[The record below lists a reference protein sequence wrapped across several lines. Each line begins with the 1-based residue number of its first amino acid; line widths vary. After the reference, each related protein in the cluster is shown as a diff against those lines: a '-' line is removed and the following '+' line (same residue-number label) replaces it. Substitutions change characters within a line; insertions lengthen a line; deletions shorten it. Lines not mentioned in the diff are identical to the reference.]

1 MVGVIMNKEEDRWI
15 TYKNGNYNIYF
26 NLNDGTKIRINDL
39 DNLIPKFAESIDM
52 TISTKCDGKCEFCY
66 MCCSTDG
73 KYGDIL
79 NHKFLDTL
87 HEYQE
92 LAINGNDLSHPDLIP
107 FLEKMKS
114 KNIIVNMTVNQIHFE
129 KHYDFLKMLKD
140 RRLFYGLGISFRRA
154 DRSFIENVKSFP
166 NTVIHVINGLI
177 TPQDMA
183 ALQDNNLKLLILGYK
198 KLGRGSEYYE
208 QNKFEIEKN
217 MKWLYD
223 NLDELINHFYVTS
236 FDNLAIEQ
244 LNVRRL
250 LTDEEWQEFYMGDDS
265 QFTFYID
272 LVNKKFAG
280 NSLAPE
286 NERYDLLDNIDEMF
300 ERIRKN

>member
-1 MVGVIMNKEEDRWI
+1 MANWK
-15 TYKNGNYNIYF
+15 TYENGNYTVHF
-26 NLNDGTKIRINDL
+26 NLDDGTKIRENDL
-39 DNLIPKFAESIDM
+39 DNLTPAFAENCDV
-52 TISTKCDGKCEFCY
+52 TISTKCDGGCDFCY
-66 MCCSTDG
+66 MGCSPDG
-73 KYGDIL
+73 KHADIL
-79 NHKFLDTL
+79 SPKFLDTL

-107 FLEKMKS
+107 FLEKMKR
-114 KNIIVNMTVNQIHFE
+114 KNVIVNMTVNQIHFE
-129 KHYDFLKMLKD
+129 RHYDFLKVLKNKE
-140 RRLFYGLGISFRRA
+140 LFYGLGVSFRQSNS
-154 DRSFIENVKSFP
+154 DFIEMVKSFP

-198 KLGRGSEYYE
+198 KLGRGSKYYE
-208 QNKFEIEKN
+208 QNKFEVEEN

-223 NLDELINHFYVTS
+223 NLDELINHFNVTS

-300 ERIRKN
+300 ERIRIN

>member
-1 MVGVIMNKEEDRWI
+1 MGNWK
-15 TYKNGNYNIYF
+15 TYENGNYTVHF
-26 NLNDGTKIRINDL
+26 NLDDGTKIRENEL
-39 DNLIPKFAESIDM
+39 DNLTPAFAENCDV
-52 TISTKCDGKCEFCY
+52 TISTKCDGGCDFCY
-66 MCCSTDG
+66 MGCSPDG
-73 KYGDIL
+73 KHADIL
-79 NHKFLDTL
+79 SPKFLDTL
-87 HEYQE
+87 HPWTE

-107 FLEKMKS
+107 FLEKLKG
-114 KNIIVNMTVNQIHFE
+114 KNVIVNITVNQIHFE
-129 KHYDFLKMLKD
+129 RHYDFLKVLKNKE
-140 RRLFYGLGISFRRA
+140 LFYGLGVSFRRSNS
-154 DRSFIENVKSFP
+154 DFIEKVNSFP

-177 TPQDMA
+177 TPEDMA

-198 KLGRGSEYYE
+198 KLGRGGEYYE
-208 QNKFEIEKN
+208 QNKFEVEKN

-223 NLDELINHFYVTS
+223 NLGELINHFYVTS

>member
-1 MVGVIMNKEEDRWI
+1 MGNWK
-15 TYKNGNYNIYF
+15 TYKNGNYTVHF
-26 NLNDGTKIRINDL
+26 NLDDGTKIRENEL
-39 DNLIPKFAESIDM
+39 DNLIPAFAENCDV
-52 TISTKCDGKCEFCY
+52 TISTKCDGGCDFCY
-66 MCCSTDG
+66 MGCSPDG
-73 KYGDIL
+73 KHADIL
-79 NHKFLDTL
+79 SPKFLDTL
-87 HEYQE
+87 HPWTE

-107 FLEKMKS
+107 FLEKLKR
-114 KNIIVNMTVNQIHFE
+114 KNVIVNITVNQIHFE
-129 KHYDFLKMLKD
+129 RHYDFLKVLKNKE
-140 RRLFYGLGISFRRA
+140 LFYGLGVSFRQSNS
-154 DRSFIENVKSFP
+154 DFIEMVKSFP

-223 NLDELINHFYVTS
+223 NLDGLINHFNVTS

>member
-1 MVGVIMNKEEDRWI
+1 MGNWK
-15 TYKNGNYNIYF
+15 TYKNGNYTVHF
-26 NLNDGTKIRINDL
+26 NLDDGTKIRENEL
-39 DNLIPKFAESIDM
+39 DNLTPAFAENCDV
-52 TISTKCDGKCEFCY
+52 TISTKCDGGCDFCY
-66 MCCSTDG
+66 MGCSPDG
-73 KYGDIL
+73 KHADIL
-79 NHKFLDTL
+79 SPKFLDTL
-87 HEYQE
+87 HPWTEI
-92 LAINGNDLSHPDLIP
+92 AINGNDLSHPDLIP
-107 FLEKMKS
+107 FLEKMKV
-114 KNIIVNMTVNQIHFE
+114 KNVIVNITVNQIHFE
-129 KHYDFLKMLKD
+129 RHYDFLKVLKNKE
-140 RRLFYGLGISFRRA
+140 LFYGLGVSFRRSNS
-154 DRSFIENVKSFP
+154 DFIEMVKSFP

-198 KLGRGSEYYE
+198 KLGRGGEYYE
-208 QNKFEIEKN
+208 EHKFEVEKN

-272 LVNKKFAG
+272 LVNKKFAA